1 MSSTRTDIDN
11 NPIFSFSHMQQN
23 YSRKVKKPSQVRV
36 DLFVNLSFLH
46 PMQRSAVNNAGIVDQ
61 YINSAISPY
70 RQTHSLSNVSHF
82 SHVAFFRKN
91 IPSRFSN
98 VICSFNQFGPCPCND
113 YDLGSF
119 CRQQKRNTS
128 ANSSSTVSDNCYLAV
143 KHHKNLKFLLCFSIY
158 YPAANSFYVGT
169 CNCRKVFRR
178 SSLQHRPRNSH
189 PCNGSRSI
197 HGIHQPQAGRCRN
210 FGKGNIEAANRRSA
224 GDLKDPV
231 RGRKRNCR
239 GANGSTYRN
248 AGIKMR
254 GGFIPNGQTF
264 PTTLANAIFDKIYY
278 KKYSCDF
285 LQCLSNL
292 DGNERFTIIIT
303 ELGNRFFASSILPLA
318 AATAAGIVLLAVSIR
333 TWYGIAKSIGVTCII
348 VGLPYF
354 TFPLLEQMLTGSQ
367 FATTEQSA
375 AIQPILAKV
384 FEPMKMNFLLVFI
397 FGVVLAVV
405 GFVGGYFVTRSQKK
419 VVNEEKRK

>member
-1 MSSTRTDIDN
+1 MSVLATVGKFFGGLLFSIGLGTLILAMALAQFTEYTSLKPVVAEILAKEISKQPTGDQLAILKTQCEGGKETVEVPMDQ
-11 NPIFSFSHMQQN
+11 PIGTLEL
-23 YSRKVKKPSQVRV
+23 KCAEV
-36 DLFVNLSFLH
+36 
-46 PMQRSAVNNAGIVDQ
+46 
-61 YINSAISPY
+61 
-70 RQTHSLSNVSHF
+70 
-82 SHVAFFRKN
+82 
-91 IPSRFSN
+91 
-98 VICSFNQFGPCPCND
+98 
-113 YDLGSF
+113 
-119 CRQQKRNTS
+119 
-128 ANSSSTVSDNCYLAV
+128 SSSTV
-143 KHHKNLKFLLCFSIY
+143 
-158 YPAANSFYVGT
+158 
-169 CNCRKVFRR
+169 
-178 SSLQHRPRNSH
+178 
-189 PCNGSRSI
+189 
-197 HGIHQPQAGRCRN
+197 
-210 FGKGNIEAANRRSA
+210 
-224 GDLKDPV
+224 
-231 RGRKRNCR
+231 
-239 GANGSTYRN
+239 
-248 AGIKMR
+248 
-254 GGFIPNGQTF
+254 QTF